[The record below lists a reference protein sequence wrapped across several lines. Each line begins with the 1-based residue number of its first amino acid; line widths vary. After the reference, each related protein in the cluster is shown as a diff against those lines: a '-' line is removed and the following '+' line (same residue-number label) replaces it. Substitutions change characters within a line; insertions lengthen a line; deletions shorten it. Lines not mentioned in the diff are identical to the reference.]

1 MSQRTFDG
9 SSDMEYTLSFLNER
23 IERMKKDFEASKIL
37 HEFPTMQLLLNM
49 TTALNK
55 YVANWISNRT
65 LSMGVV
71 TSWAK
76 CSFRKALDINLNIRF
91 TNTIEVINVSIVIE

>member
-1 MSQRTFDG
+1 
-9 SSDMEYTLSFLNER
+9 
-23 IERMKKDFEASKIL
+23 MKKDLETIGRSYL
-37 HEFPTMQLLLNM
+37 HEFNDAVTIANM

-71 TSWAK
+71 EVVQDEVSEN
-76 CSFRKALDINLNIRF
+76 ALDINLNIRF